1 MPKLTDIS
9 LIIYVLLFTASTQTT
24 IYIAGDSTVK
34 TYDDTTF
41 LGGWGQYL
49 SYYLKDNIEVVNAA
63 QGGRSSRSF
72 INEARLYDITGDNY
86 KFSENGGKS
95 IESTIKAGD
104 FLFVQFGHNDDATN
118 MPKSYSIMVDRLVP
132 LGTADSSGKYP
143 VTEGVRTKTTELPEE
158 FVSLST
164 NDERVTALKTIS
176 GYGSTYYS
184 YDCGGTYKWYLK
196 QYIDLARSKG
206 AIPVL
211 VTPVSRVTFS
221 GNNIACKVGAFGANC
236 DYIQAVRQLAKEEDC
251 LLVDLHAMTVKLL
264 DTVTKS
270 YTDYL
275 MGIKPSSIQGSWPSD
290 YDRIIVDKSD
300 GYTGIEGTHY
310 NKYGA
315 FITAGFVAETIL
327 KEKDEVHNGKEYFT
341 FADSVLTQAK
351 EYVLPSTKLPNSVI
365 KKILGLFSAVSPL

>member
-1 MPKLTDIS
+1 MSKIIPII
-9 LIIYVLLFTASTQTT
+9 LILYLLFVTSNQTT
-24 IYIAGDSTVK
+24 IFIAGDSTVK
-34 TYDDTTF
+34 TYEDTTF

-49 SYYLKDNIEVVNAA
+49 SYYLKDNIEVINTA

-72 INEARLYDITGDNY
+72 INEARLYNIEGDNY

-95 IESTIKAGD
+95 IEDTIKAGD
-104 FLFVQFGHNDDATN
+104 FLFIQFGHNDDASN

-132 LGTADSSGKYP
+132 LGKADGNGKYP
-143 VTEGVRTKTTELPEE
+143 TSEGVRTSTSVLPEE

-164 NDERVTALKTIS
+164 NDERVSALKTIS
-176 GYGSTYYS
+176 SYGDKYYS

-196 QYIDLARSKG
+196 QYIDFARSKN

-221 GNNIACKVGAFGANC
+221 GNNISCKVGGFGTNC
-236 DYIQAVRQLAKEEDC
+236 DYIQAVRQLAQEEDC

-270 YTDYL
+270 YSDYL
-275 MGIKPSSIQGSWPSD
+275 MALKPSSISGTWPSD
-290 YDRIIVDKSD
+290 YDRIIVDKTD

-315 FITAGFVAETIL
+315 YIIAGFVAESIL
-327 KEKDEVHNGKEYFT
+327 KEKDEVHNGKEYFN
-341 FADSVLTQAK
+341 FADSVLTESK
-351 EYVLPSTKLPNSVI
+351 EYVLPSTKLPTSVI
-365 KKILGLFSAVSPL
+365 KKILGLFSYVKPL